1 MPLTDGMPARR
12 FPIVNV
18 LLIAANLIVWIF
30 YELPHL
36 DASIAH
42 SSFYACDVRGSC
54 NSPLPWELSW
64 FTAMFMH
71 ASWTHILGNMWFL
84 GLFGKNVEDAFG
96 HLRYLALYIAGGLVA
111 AMTQAA
117 ATLIAGTA
125 GDAFVPILGAS
136 GAIAAVLGAY
146 WALYPNARI
155 LTLVFVFPV
164 RIRASIFLGLWF
176 VYQLIEAHSGAASG
190 GTALFAHIGGF
201 VFGVIAAVLLVRSE
215 QRDGPQAGSPRFG
228 YATGGASR

>member
-1 MPLTDGMPARR
+1 MPARR
-12 FPIVNV
+12 FPLVTALI
-18 LLIAANLIVWIF
+18 IAANLIVWIF

-36 DASIAH
+36 NSSIAQ
-42 SSFYACDVRGSC
+42 SSFYPCDMSGSC
-54 NSPLPWELSW
+54 NAPLPWELSW
-64 FTAMFMH
+64 FTSMFMH
-71 ASWTHILGNMWFL
+71 GGWSHILGNMWFL
-84 GLFGKNVEDAFG
+84 AVFGKNVEDAFG

-117 ATLIAGTA
+117 VTLIAGTA
-125 GDAFVPILGAS
+125 GDATVPVLGAS

-146 WALYPNARI
+146 WVLYPNARI
-155 LTLVFVFPV
+155 LTLVLVFPV

-176 VYQLIEAHSGAASG
+176 VFQVIEAHSGVTSAASG

-201 VFGVIAAVLLVRSE
+201 VFGVFAAVLLVRSR
-215 QRDGPQAGSPRFG
+215 QREGRQTGSPRFG